1 MQQAQALVEQLALE
15 AEAIARLRAAV
26 AQREVGALE
35 GALQQAASLQMSGGL
50 PEVVAAQR
58 LLARLVAR
66 GAAVQRLSDAV
77 SAKP

>member
-1 MQQAQALVEQLALE
+1 M
-15 AEAIARLRAAV
+15 

-35 GALQQAASLQMSGGL
+35 GALQQAASLQMCGGL

-77 SAKP
+77 SAKSELQPSTLNPQP